1 MNLENIN
8 LMKNLKF
15 LKLKTIAENYEAGI
29 QNATKNELT
38 YFEFLATLIEDE
50 ALAKTNR
57 AIERKIKIAKFPI
70 LKSLADFDWNHPE
83 INRQQV
89 ENIFRLKFIEK
100 KENVVFLSTCGLG
113 KSHLSIALAEKACRK
128 GYSVLFAGAVDI
140 INALVAA
147 KQINNL
153 ERTLKKY
160 TSPQLL
166 VIDELGYL
174 PIDKLGA
181 DMLFQV
187 ISKRYEQGSIIIT
200 TNRQYNE
207 WGHIFNND
215 DIVASAVLDRIMH
228 HCESVVIKG
237 TSYRMKRKK

>member
-1 MNLENIN
+1 MNLENRSLMEN
-8 LMKNLKF
+8 LEF
-15 LKLKTIAENYEAGI
+15 LKLKTIAENYETSI
-29 QNATKNELT
+29 QNAAKNKLT

-50 ALAKTNR
+50 AVAKNNR

-89 ENIFRLKFIEK
+89 ENLFRLKFIEK

-113 KSHLSIALAEKACRK
+113 KSHLAIALAEKACRK
-128 GYSVLFAGAVDI
+128 GFSVLFAGAVDI

-153 ERTLKKY
+153 EKVLKKY
-160 TSPQLL
+160 TAPQLL

-228 HCESVVIKG
+228 HCESVVISG